1 VRRPPP
7 VAAGAQPAARPPAAR
22 DDRDDHDRDDHDRED
37 IDREDID
44 REDIDRE
51 DIDSA
56 QPGEI
61 ARPDP
66 RWVLPATY
74 AVLFALGA
82 ELGGVGSFLVPLR
95 VGAVVL
101 PLSIV
106 IAVVGNAAV
115 GVFGARGTG
124 SRLGA
129 AVPGLGWLLVVGVL
143 ASARPEGDVVLT
155 GGPVGLGFTVGGA
168 LAATAVI
175 GWPLRPASPPSPG
188 RR

>member
-22 DDRDDHDRDDHDRED
+22 DDRDDHDRDDH
-37 IDREDID
+37 D

>member
-1 VRRPPP
+1 MIFLFMIPAIPGIFGNFFIP
-7 VAAGAQPAARPPAAR
+7 LMIGAQDVAF
-22 DDRDDHDRDDHDRED
+22 
-37 IDREDID
+37 
-44 REDIDRE
+44 
-51 DIDSA
+51 
-56 QPGEI
+56 
-61 ARPDP
+61 P
-66 RWVLPATY
+66 RINLLSVYLY
-74 AVLFALGA
+74 LLGA
-82 ELGGVGSFLVPLR
+82 
-95 VGAVVL
+95 
-101 PLSIV
+101 V

-129 AVPGLGWLLVVGVL
+129 VVPGLGWLLVVGVL

-188 RR
+188 GR